1 MRRIRFRGKD
11 SEKWYYGDLRQCEL
25 NYMPYVGIIQNEDR
39 RHGVDTNHIVN
50 PETVGQFTGMQ
61 DKNGKDVYEGDIL
74 RVPETMLNAEI
85 YGVVEYEDNGFIVRS
100 VRSGCKTDLAWALRK
115 RMEGE
120 PMTEVVGN
128 VTDNPELKKG

>member
-1 MRRIRFRGKD
+1 MRQIKFRGRETAKPNR
-11 SEKWYYGDLRQCEL
+11 WMYG
-25 NYMPYVGIIQNEDR
+25 YVYEDK
-39 RHGVDTNHIVN
+39 GTMFIWQKTENNMWPIECDTESI
-50 PETVGQFTGMQ
+50 GQFTGMQ

-100 VRSGCKTDLAWALRK
+100 VRSGCKTDLAWVLRK

-128 VTDNPELKKG
+128 VTDNPELIGKQY